1 MGEPIV
7 YRKLKSGNLQFLKK
21 LLAVYETVFEM
32 EDFHLPGD
40 AYLQTLLE
48 RESMIFYVAVLNKEV
63 VGGLSA
69 HVLPSVYFE
78 SAEVYI
84 FDLGVKPSL
93 QRRGIGRELILALT
107 DYCKKQNYKEI
118 FVQADKEDHH
128 AREFYKG
135 IGGQAE
141 KVVHYTYSLK

>member
-7 YRKLKSGNLQFLKK
+7 YRKLKSGDLQFLKK

-84 FDLGVKPSL
+84 FDLGVKTSL
-93 QRRGIGRELILALT
+93 QRRGIGRELITSLS
-107 DYCKKQNYKEI
+107 DFCKKHNYREI
-118 FVQADKEDHH
+118 FVQADITDQH
-128 AREFYKG
+128 ALDFYRA
-135 IGGQAE
+135 IGGQPE
-141 KVVHYTYSLK
+141 R